1 MRIINVTKDVDR
13 LSLALT
19 VEKRR
24 LNSER
29 KILGGGGGTAPLS
42 AGLM

>member
-29 KILGGGGGTAPLS
+29 KILGGGVLPSLS

>member
-29 KILGGGGGTAPLS
+29 KILGGGGTAPLS